1 MRFMRTS
8 TRLAILAF
16 AFSLTSCGPPADE
29 IVDIT
34 VTDSAEVESTGT
46 RTLQET
52 QAATDAQTQT
62 ATDAPSQTATA
73 SPTSTGQPSA
83 VPSSTPTQSAQSFE
97 VDQRQS
103 ADKNSA
109 SSGYTVLIDEIGAIM
124 VEVPIEWSD
133 VDITPESL
141 DGETESPAIRASSD
155 LAAFYQGWDEP
166 GIEFLVS
173 SLFTE
178 IYASP
183 AEYLDDEAP
192 AYLAAGCVLAARHDY
207 DDGLYSGQ
215 LDEWVL
221 CDEQGEEGAV
231 LILAVTPIDNPWD
244 YMIALG
250 IQVVVDDDWNSV
262 DTILESFIV
271 INDLTAEF
279 TTEDEV
285 SIDAPIEQQPADDL
299 AQAGTWTILVYLM
312 ADNDLEHFA
321 GLDLEEMLSIDAS
334 AGLNLIVLA
343 DRSPLDEDYDPAYT
357 GSDFVGLG
365 DWNDTRLLLFGDHD
379 VSVLPPLSASAE
391 DLNMGAADTLA
402 NFIEFGLSNYPADRN
417 ALIFWDHGAGWPGMG
432 PDEFAGGNPVE
443 DTLDLSEIKTGISSG
458 LSRVTVERLDLVGF
472 DACLMATYEVAAAM
486 TGLADYMVA
495 SEELEPGHGWDYNS
509 LAVLSGNSDIIA
521 KDLGSAITDGFQS
534 QAQAW
539 DTDESITLSV
549 LDLTVFPEF
558 QNAIEDLL
566 DPLVSD
572 LAPAAPSVS
581 RALNDASRFA
591 SSPNP
596 AQDSHIVDLGN
607 FVEGLSGIGMD
618 DEIERVLN
626 VLDRLVVDKVSGIA
640 TKRASGLSV
649 YFPQAADYADMN
661 YLDLDVAPAWQ
672 SFLESFLVAGEEIP
686 KTSRAK
692 LNHEETTIDYYFDS
706 DGLSV
711 SAQFDPA
718 AQDNITEVIL
728 YYAVI
733 DPADDMLYYIGED
746 PGWINDDGTVSAFYD
761 LAILTMSDGFD
772 TSYAYTYFSVDEDE
786 NLYFFDI
793 PLGYTPSSELESD
806 EPIHDV
812 ELSLAIDGETGEIL
826 SAVYYEVDDSGQWGE
841 LIADPEGAIFPVVQ
855 MEDDDGSVVWVS
867 ASDLWLY
874 ADLDELTYSFEP
886 LPPETTLI
894 ADLYVYDYGGHS
906 DYVSIETTVPDP
918 FGTD

>member
-1 MRFMRTS
+1 MHTS
-8 TRLAILAF
+8 TKLAILAF
-16 AFSLTSCGPPADE
+16 IFTLSSCGPTADE
-29 IVDIT
+29 IADIA
-34 VTDSAEVESTGT
+34 VTDSVEVESTVT

-52 QAATDAQTQT
+52 QAAADAQTQA
-62 ATDAPSQTATA
+62 ATDVP
-73 SPTSTGQPSA
+73 SPTSTAIPTSTIQLSA
-83 VPSSTPTQSAQSFE
+83 VPSSTPTQSARVFE
-97 VDQRQS
+97 VDQRRS
-103 ADKNSA
+103 TDKNSA

-124 VEVPIEWSD
+124 VEVPVEWSD
-133 VDITPESL
+133 VDIMPESL

-155 LAAFYQGWDEP
+155 LAGFYQGWDEP

-183 AEYLDDEAP
+183 AEYLDDEAYV
-192 AYLAAGCVLAARHDY
+192 YLDAGCVLAARHDY
-207 DDGLYSGQ
+207 DDGMYSGQ

-221 CDEQGEEGAV
+221 CDGQGEEGAV
-231 LILAVTPIDNPWD
+231 LILAATPVDNPWD

-250 IQVVVDDDWNSV
+250 IQVVVDDDWNTV
-262 DTILESFIV
+262 DTILESFMV
-271 INDLTAEF
+271 LDDLPAEF

-285 SIDAPIEQQPADDL
+285 SIDAPIDQQPADDL
-299 AQAGTWTILVYLM
+299 AQAGGTWTILVYLM
-312 ADNDLEHFA
+312 GDNDLEHFA

-334 AGLNLIVLA
+334 SGFNLIVLA
-343 DRSPLDEDYDPAYT
+343 DRSPLDEEYEGGYT

-391 DLNMGAADTLA
+391 DLNMGDANTLA

-443 DTLDLSEIKTGISSG
+443 DTLDLSEIQTGISSG
-458 LSRVTVERLDLVGF
+458 LSRVAVERLDLVGF
-472 DACLMATYEVAAAM
+472 DACLMATYEVAAAI
-486 TGLADYMVA
+486 TGLADYLLA

-509 LAVLSGNSDIIA
+509 LAVLSGNSDITA
-521 KDLGSAITDGFQS
+521 KDLGSAIADGFQS
-534 QAQAW
+534 QAQDW

-558 QNAIEDLL
+558 QNAIGDLL
-566 DPLVSD
+566 SPLLSD

-581 RALNDASRFA
+581 RALNGSSRFA

-596 AQDSHIVDLGN
+596 AQDAHIVDLGN
-607 FVEGLSGIGMD
+607 FVEGLRGIGID
-618 DEIERVLN
+618 DEIERALN

-640 TKRASGLSV
+640 TKRASGISV
-649 YFPQAADYADMN
+649 YFPQAADYADGD

-672 SFLESFLVAGEEIP
+672 SFLESFLMAGEEIP

-692 LNHEETTIDYYFDS
+692 LNHEETTIDFYFDS
-706 DGLSV
+706 DGLTV

-718 AQDNITEVIL
+718 AQDNITEVVL

-761 LAILTMSDGFD
+761 LTILTMSDGFD

-793 PLGYTPSSELESD
+793 PLGYTPSSEFESDDD

-841 LIADPEGAIFPVVQ
+841 LIADPEGAIFPAVQ
-855 MEDDDGSVVWVS
+855 MEDDDGSLVWVS

-874 ADLDELTYSFEP
+874 ADLDELRYSFEP
-886 LPPETTLI
+886 LPSGITLI
-894 ADLYVYDYGGHS
+894 AELYVYDYGGHS
-906 DYVSIETTVPDP
+906 DYISIETTVPES
-918 FGTD
+918 